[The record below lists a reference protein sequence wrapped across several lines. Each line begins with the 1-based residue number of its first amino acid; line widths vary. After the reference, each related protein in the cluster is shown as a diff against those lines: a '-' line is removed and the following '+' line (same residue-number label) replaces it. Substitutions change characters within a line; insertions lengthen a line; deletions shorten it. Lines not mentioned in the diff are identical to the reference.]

1 MSFKDLREFI
11 SLLEQEGELKRIT
24 AEVDPNLEITEI
36 ADRCLRNGGPALL
49 FENPKGSSVPC
60 LPIFLAIPS
69 ESHWLWAAGSGGS
82 ARRWQTAGVF
92 EGTLAPEGLARFMA
106 ELAQLQ
112 KRPEHASGGSKTA
125 PCQEVVIAEEDVD
138 LGFLPIQTCWPGDA
152 DPWLPGLW

>member
-24 AEVDPNLEITEI
+24 AESIPIWRSQKLLI
-36 ADRCLRNGGPALL
+36 AVCETAARLCCSKIQRVRL
-49 FENPKGSSVPC
+49 FPC

-69 ESHWLWAAGSGGS
+69 ESHWLWDKRSGGS

-112 KRPEHASGGSKTA
+112 KRPEHASGGSKNS
-125 PCQEVVIAEEDVD
+125 PCQE
-138 LGFLPIQTCWPGDA
+138 L
-152 DPWLPGLW
+152 